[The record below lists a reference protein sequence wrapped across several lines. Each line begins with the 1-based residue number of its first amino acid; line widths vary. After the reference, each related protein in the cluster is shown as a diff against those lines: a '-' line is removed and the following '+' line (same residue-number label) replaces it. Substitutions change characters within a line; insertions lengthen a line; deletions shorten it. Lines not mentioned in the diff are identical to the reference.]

1 MIFNNRKLLLSPELA
16 EVLMDAEEVWQE
28 LSKTGNKILIISDK
42 YRGLRVINGKKI
54 YLVREILRLLYY
66 YKCAYCETKE
76 YLPDIEHYRPKKGVT
91 KLKKGHPGYYWLCYE
106 WTNLLPACRSCNS
119 GSGKWNKFP
128 IIGVRVMKPS
138 FLPSGE
144 LDKDKCRA
152 NHSPLIDEKPYL
164 LHPEIDDPKP
174 CFKFYKNGKIEGV
187 DSQGRGAE
195 TIRICDLDRDNL
207 RYRRKKLLDDFKEEI
222 EHDLKLYMN
231 KKMDDTGLRDAFIS
245 RFEKL
250 DNLCQPHQEFSL
262 TAIYAR
268 EHFDQMIVPLITF
281 PTYQKAVSDAFK
293 MYLNGT
299 L

>member
-16 EVLMDAEEVWQE
+16 QTLMDAEEVWQE
-28 LSKTGNKILIISDK
+28 LSKTGNKSLIISNK

-54 YLVREILRLLYY
+54 YLVREVLRLLYY
-66 YKCAYCETKE
+66 NKCAYCETKE

-91 KLKKGHPGYYWLCYE
+91 KLKGHPGYYWLCYE
-106 WTNLLPACRSCNS
+106 WTNLIPACYFCNS
-119 GSGKWNKFP
+119 RSGKWNKFP
-128 IIGVRVMKPS
+128 IMGMRVMKPS
-138 FLPSGE
+138 FLPSGD
-144 LDKDKCRA
+144 LDKNKLKA
-152 NHSPLIDEKPYL
+152 NITPLIDEKPYL

-174 CFKFYKNGKIEGV
+174 YFKFYKNGKIEGV
-187 DSQGRGAE
+187 DSIGRGAE

-231 KKMDDTGLRDAFIS
+231 EDLDNVGLNNAFKN

-262 TAIYAR
+262 TATYAR
-268 EHFDQMIVPLITF
+268 EYFDDMIVPLIQDNF
-281 PTYQKAVSDAFK
+281 YQKIVSQAHK
-293 MYLNGT
+293 KYLNGT